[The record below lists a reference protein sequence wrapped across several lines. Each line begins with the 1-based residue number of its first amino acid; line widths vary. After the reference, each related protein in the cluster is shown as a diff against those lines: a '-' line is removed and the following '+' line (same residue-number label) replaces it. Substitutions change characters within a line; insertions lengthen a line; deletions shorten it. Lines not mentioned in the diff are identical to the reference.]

1 MPMASLRKYR
11 TNLKAI
17 SNYNNVENFSKEQL
31 GYLGGP
37 LIVSDSILDAIHV
50 HHMNTNNVNYT
61 KSAPK
66 IPNGAPLADFIYED
80 IMLRCEELV
89 QRYLCGEDEILATQS
104 QMTRMVLK
112 HFKKYHSLLKSTT
125 KEAKLALNKERKR
138 KIAFTN
144 ATSNLALSNVSERIR
159 LQKEIER
166 KTRDLKQSKNTA
178 KQRNI
183 EAVLAQLRRR
193 RKEVNAS
200 LKRVPPGKKTR
211 AQEIVERELKQEKNQ
226 ADFSG
231 LLKKRYVR
239 LDNSTKMLI
248 TPKFNLKTPP
258 ANNKN
263 TNTNQTC
270 ENYKT
275 KDKNTAHLVFSS
287 HPVSPSQVNNNK
299 KYFLLECEDTRVS
312 STSLADF
319 DEWNLDGTATQVTPF
334 KGVVESLS
342 RRRIPFR
349 TVFGDRLVKRRLV
362 LHSFVERLN
371 AALYLNYTRNNTR
384 SESHPLYKRFSG
396 LFLANTNMNKNIK
409 NNKNNKNNI
418 GNVNTTTDDL
428 LWNEQLRSF
437 GRSGP
442 QDYWIQLLREMYDS
456 RRVENIRSKLRI
468 LNSKQKKNN
477 ALTSDEVFKK
487 FQNLN
492 LGDNLGVTC
501 YGYTCNPRDRSAP
514 WSPSY
519 HRLGRSWFCTD
530 INKDEYQLP
539 FGCYSDR
546 CAPPFLPIS
555 HPNYNSSNSG
565 TAPSRIRGDLEL
577 ITVNNICTT
586 ILQKESKFGT
596 QGRFGHVKTA
606 YKGQRIGKMSP
617 VEVLKAFTMIRE
629 AYDDRNQAYKT
640 ASFEIKLGDAN
651 TNYGMQIRQ
660 GPELEHSVLLA
671 RNTLGVNVF
680 NNNLNN
686 KSKVQTVVYNEINA
700 GPKSYN
706 NYENLSSNISR
717 KNARKNDELEY
728 NTNKLKN
735 DTKKDRLVKLREY
748 LLRGSANDWNTNTL
762 GPKKVTGHN
771 LDLSKFKNMGAGL
784 KLSSKDV
791 KRDTETLDENFM
803 MIDGDIFT
811 GCSRTESY
819 LLYGGSERALGI
831 TKKFITNSNQ
841 AVMPVVPLIVPVN
854 PNHGSYPQVK
864 KRSATL
870 FDSLLDDSTGGVQGL
885 VNRQMQNVCMP
896 LFKSGSMLKG
906 THFNDLMGRFL
917 EAVGD
922 LEIQGVNLE
931 VKLQSP
937 KLYNIMKCI
946 QFYLYLHVGMS
957 TQEALT
963 EIAKYQARRNAKD
976 IQRDMYT
983 LSTKLRLLGN
993 TGPMPKKMFQKIVRQ
1008 YLLVSKN
1015 NNYMQPESV
1024 QSEINELENKLSS
1037 FKIFGKKFARQSFLP
1052 SFMGGVQ
1059 KANKKMGIPS
1069 VGFNKKLQ
1077 GTGTSFN
1084 NVRSSVKRPIRTIR
1098 KLVKPS
1104 VNQKEKRIIG
1114 SGGNNRFIKN
1124 TEFKMT
1130 GRNKSV
1136 QDIRKTAKRTVA
1148 DTKQRI
1154 KRSVINPDDPLI

>member
-1 MPMASLRKYR
+1 
-11 TNLKAI
+11 
-17 SNYNNVENFSKEQL
+17 
-31 GYLGGP
+31 
-37 LIVSDSILDAIHV
+37 
-50 HHMNTNNVNYT
+50 
-61 KSAPK
+61 
-66 IPNGAPLADFIYED
+66 
-80 IMLRCEELV
+80 
-89 QRYLCGEDEILATQS
+89 
-104 QMTRMVLK
+104 
-112 HFKKYHSLLKSTT
+112 
-125 KEAKLALNKERKR
+125 
-138 KIAFTN
+138 
-144 ATSNLALSNVSERIR
+144 
-159 LQKEIER
+159 
-166 KTRDLKQSKNTA
+166 
-178 KQRNI
+178 
-183 EAVLAQLRRR
+183 
-193 RKEVNAS
+193 
-200 LKRVPPGKKTR
+200 
-211 AQEIVERELKQEKNQ
+211 
-226 ADFSG
+226 
-231 LLKKRYVR
+231 
-239 LDNSTKMLI
+239 
-248 TPKFNLKTPP
+248 
-258 ANNKN
+258 
-263 TNTNQTC
+263 
-270 ENYKT
+270 
-275 KDKNTAHLVFSS
+275 
-287 HPVSPSQVNNNK
+287 
-299 KYFLLECEDTRVS
+299 
-312 STSLADF
+312 
-319 DEWNLDGTATQVTPF
+319 
-334 KGVVESLS
+334 
-342 RRRIPFR
+342 
-349 TVFGDRLVKRRLV
+349 
-362 LHSFVERLN
+362 
-371 AALYLNYTRNNTR
+371 
-384 SESHPLYKRFSG
+384 
-396 LFLANTNMNKNIK
+396 MNKNVNNASTGKNKK
-409 NNKNNKNNI
+409 NNKSNI

-428 LWNEQLRSF
+428 LWNEKLRSF

-477 ALTSDEVFKK
+477 ALTSNEVFTK
-487 FQNLN
+487 FKNLN

-546 CAPPFLPIS
+546 CAPPHLPIS

-565 TAPSRIRGDLEL
+565 TAPSRIKGDLEL

-629 AYDDRNQAYKT
+629 AYDDRFSMYTT
-640 ASFEIKLGDAN
+640 ASFEIKMGASRN
-651 TNYGMQIRQ
+651 RNNVSMQIVQ

-671 RNTLGVNVF
+671 RNTLGVNVANE
-680 NNNLNN
+680 NNINENQ
-686 KSKVQTVVYNEINA
+686 VQTRVYHEINA
-700 GPKSYN
+700 GPISYK

-717 KNARKNDELEY
+717 KSARKNDELEY
-728 NTNKLKN
+728 NINKLKN
-735 DTKKDRLVKLREY
+735 GGNKKGSGNKNGRLVKLREY
-748 LLRGSANDWNTNTL
+748 LLRGSANEWNTNKI

-811 GCSRTESY
+811 GCSQNESY

-831 TKKFITNSNQ
+831 TKKFITNANDNTQ
-841 AVMPVVPLIVPVN
+841 KPVVPLIVPVN

-864 KRSATL
+864 KRSAIM
-870 FDSLLDDSTGGVQGL
+870 FDNLLNDSTSGVTGL

-917 EAVGD
+917 EAVGN
-922 LEIQGVNLE
+922 LEIQGANLE

-937 KLYNIMKCI
+937 KLYNIMKCL

-976 IQRDMYT
+976 VQRDMYI

-1037 FKIFGKKFARQSFLP
+1037 FKIFGKRFARQSFLP

-1059 KANKKMGIPS
+1059 KANNKMGKPS
-1069 VGFNKKLQ
+1069 AGFNKNLQ

-1084 NVRSSVKRPIRTIR
+1084 NVRRSVTRPIRTVR

-1104 VNQKEKRIIG
+1104 VNQKEMRIIG

-1124 TEFKMT
+1124 TEFKMG
-1130 GRNKSV
+1130 GRNKII
-1136 QDIRKTAKRTVA
+1136 QDVRKTAKRKLA
-1148 DTKQRI
+1148 DTKESI
-1154 KRSVINPDDPLI
+1154 KRSFINPDDLLI